1 MLYQWSSIMMRKMK
15 WGVLLSLLVV
25 SVAQAGWGYGGGGRG
40 NNAGGRGNS
49 AGDQGGDSSDLSTQE
64 AQQLIFLR
72 EEEKVARDV
81 YDRLYE
87 IWGLFA
93 FDNISNAEQN
103 HMDAV
108 LAQLNKY
115 GLEDPVLQ
123 SGVFS
128 DTELQ
133 SLYDNLLNRGA
144 VSQIEALQTGAL
156 IEEVDMQDIKRM
168 RESTTHDD
176 LISLYDRLACGSR
189 NHLRAFVSQI
199 ESRGM
204 VYHAQ
209 ALSQEEVDAI
219 VDTPM
224 ERGCGRRY

>member
-1 MLYQWSSIMMRKMK
+1 
-15 WGVLLSLLVV
+15 
-25 SVAQAGWGYGGGGRG
+25 
-40 NNAGGRGNS
+40 
-49 AGDQGGDSSDLSTQE
+49 
-64 AQQLIFLR
+64 
-72 EEEKVARDV
+72 DV

-115 GLEDPVLQ
+115 GLEDPVQQ

-128 DTELQ
+128 DRELQ

-144 VSQIEALQTGAL
+144 VSQIEALQVGAL

-204 VYHAQ
+204 VYQAQ

>member
-1 MLYQWSSIMMRKMK
+1 MLKRLSWV
-15 WGVLLSLLVV
+15 VLSFVLAI
-25 SVAQAGWGYGGGGRG
+25 SVAQAGWGYGGGRG
-40 NNAGGRGNS
+40 NGG
-49 AGDQGGDSSDLSTQE
+49 GGQSSGSSDLNATE
-64 AQQLIFLR
+64 ARQLVFLR

-87 IWGLFA
+87 IWGIFV

-108 LAQLNKY
+108 LVQLNKY

-123 SGVFS
+123 PGVFS
-128 DTELQ
+128 DASLQ
-133 SLYDNLLNRGA
+133 SLYDSLLNRGA
-144 VSQIEALQTGAL
+144 VSPIEALQTGAM
-156 IEEVDMQDIKRM
+156 IEEVDMQDIQSM
-168 RESTTHDD
+168 RASTARDD

-189 NHLRAFVSQI
+189 NHLRAFVRQI
-199 ESRGM
+199 ENRGV
-204 VYHAQ
+204 VYQAQ
-209 ALSQEEVDAI
+209 ALPQDEVDAI